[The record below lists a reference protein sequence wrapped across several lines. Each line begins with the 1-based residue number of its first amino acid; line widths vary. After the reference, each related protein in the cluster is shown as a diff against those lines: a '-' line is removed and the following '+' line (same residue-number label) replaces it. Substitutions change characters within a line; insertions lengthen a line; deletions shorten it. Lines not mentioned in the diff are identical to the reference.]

1 LFLEFEDYYIDAIH
15 EKYAWRL
22 CDFCT
27 INAERLQRFFPK
39 TLEQNLTP
47 DLSKYF
53 VERKIKEFEAKEEFL
68 FVLKEKENH
77 TLIGLIY
84 LKELDWDKKQGEL
97 AYAVSY
103 SVEGKGYMTETVK
116 AISKWAFEKQDLKT
130 LQIIVHQTNIG
141 SIRVAEKCG
150 YLWKEVLIAEHT
162 PPREAPLDME
172 LYELLN
178 EG

>member
-1 LFLEFEDYYIDAIH
+1 MFLEFDTYYIDAIH

-53 VERKIKEFEAKEEFL
+53 VERKIKAFQNKEEFL
-68 FVLKEKENH
+68 FILKEKENR

-84 LKELDWDKKQGEL
+84 LKELDWERKQGEL
-97 AYAVSY
+97 AYALDY
-103 SVEGKGYMTETVK
+103 KVEGKGYMTETVR
-116 AISKWAFEKQDLKT
+116 AISKWAFEKQQLKT
-130 LQIIVHQTNIG
+130 LQIITHKSNSG
-141 SIRVAEKCG
+141 SVRVAQNCG
-150 YLWKEVLIAEHT
+150 FTWQKVLLAAHT
-162 PPREAPLDME
+162 PPGENPLDME
-172 LYELLN
+172 LYELYA
-178 EG
+178 

>member
-1 LFLEFEDYYIDAIH
+1 MFLEFEKYYIDAIH
-15 EKYAWRL
+15 EKYAWRI

-27 INAERLQRFFPK
+27 TNAERLQRFFPG
-39 TLEQNLTP
+39 TLKQNLTP

-53 VERKIKEFEAKEEFL
+53 VEQKVKEFETKEEFL

-77 TLIGLIY
+77 NLIGLLY

-97 AYAVSY
+97 AYAIDY
-103 SVEGKGYMTETVK
+103 KVEGKGYITETVK
-116 AISKWAFEKQDLKT
+116 AISKWALEELQLKT
-130 LQIIVHQTNIG
+130 LQIIAHKTNIG

-150 YLWKEVLIAEHT
+150 YIWKSVLIGGHT
-162 PPREAPLDME
+162 PPNEAPLDME
-172 LYELLN
+172 LYELHH

>member
-1 LFLEFEDYYIDAIH
+1 MIASLEHLYVEPIH
-15 EKYAWRL
+15 EKHAWRV

-27 INAERLQRFFPK
+27 INSDRLKRFFPK

-53 VERKIKEFEAKEEFL
+53 VEKKVKQFDAKEEFL

-77 TLIGLIY
+77 TLVGMIY
-84 LKELDWDKKQGEL
+84 IKELDWHKKHAEL
-97 AYAVSY
+97 AYAIGY
-103 SVEGKGYMTETVK
+103 EVEGKGYMTK
-116 AISKWAFEKQDLKT
+116 AINNVAAWAFNSLQLQT
-130 LQIIVHQTNIG
+130 LQIISHKSNVG

-150 YLWKEVLIAEHT
+150 FTWQKVLVAEHT
-162 PPREAPLDME
+162 PPGEKALDME
-172 LYELLN
+172 LYELNN

>member
-1 LFLEFEDYYIDAIH
+1 VFIEFEKYYLDAIH
-15 EKYAWRL
+15 EKYAWRI

-47 DLSKYF
+47 DLSNYF
-53 VERKIKEFEAKEEFL
+53 VEQKIRQFKANEEFL

-77 TLIGLIY
+77 SIIGLIY
-84 LKELDWDKKQGEL
+84 LKELDWEKKQGEL
-97 AYAVSY
+97 AYAVGY
-103 SVEGKGYMTETVK
+103 QVEGKGYMTETVK
-116 AISKWAFEKQDLKT
+116 AISHWAFEKHALKT
-130 LQIIVHQTNIG
+130 LQIIAHKTNKG

-150 YLWKEVLIAEHT
+150 YIWKKVLIKGYT
-162 PPREAPLDME
+162 PPGEAPQDME
-172 LYELLN
+172 LYELSY

>member
-1 LFLEFEDYYIDAIH
+1 MVFLEFDDYYIDAIH

-27 INAERLQRFFPK
+27 INTERLQRYFPK

-53 VERKIKEFEAKEEFL
+53 VERKIRAFQNKEEFL

-84 LKELDWDKKQGEL
+84 LKELDWEKKQGEL
-97 AYAVSY
+97 AYALGY
-103 SVEGKGYMTETVK
+103 QVESKGYMTETVK
-116 AISKWAFEKQDLKT
+116 AISKWAFGELQLET
-130 LQIIVHQTNIG
+130 LQIITHKSNSG
-141 SIRVAEKCG
+141 SIRVAQKCG
-150 YLWKEVLIAEHT
+150 FTWQKVLLGEHT
-162 PPREAPLDME
+162 PPGESPLDME
-172 LYELLN
+172 LYELYA
-178 EG
+178 

>member
-1 LFLEFEDYYIDAIH
+1 VFLEFEDYYIDAIH
-15 EKYAWRL
+15 EKYAWRI

-27 INAERLQRFFPK
+27 VNADRLKRFFPK

-53 VERKIKEFEAKEEFL
+53 VETKIKQFEAKEEFL

-84 LKELDWDKKQGEL
+84 LKELDWVEKQGEL
-97 AYAVSY
+97 AYAVGY
-103 SVEGKGYMTETVK
+103 QVEGKGYMTITAK
-116 AISKWAFEKQDLKT
+116 AISEWAINELQLKT
-130 LQIIVHQTNIG
+130 LQIIAHKANLG

-150 YLWKEVLIAEHT
+150 YIWKRTLIAEHT
-162 PPREAPLDME
+162 PPGELPLDME
-172 LYELLN
+172 LYELNN

>member
-1 LFLEFEDYYIDAIH
+1 MFLEFEDYYVDTIH
-15 EKYAWRL
+15 EKYAWRI
-22 CDFCT
+22 CDFCIT
-27 INAERLQRFFPK
+27 NRERLQRFFPK

-77 TLIGLIY
+77 SIIGLVY

-97 AYAVSY
+97 AYAVGY
-103 SVEGKGYMTETVK
+103 QVEGKGYITETIK
-116 AISKWAFEKQDLKT
+116 AITEWAFNEHHLKT
-130 LQIIVHQTNIG
+130 LQIIAHKTNTG

-150 YLWKEVLIAEHT
+150 FTWQKILKAAHT
-162 PPREAPLDME
+162 PPGENPLNME
-172 LYELLN
+172 LYELYS
-178 EG
+178 

>member
-1 LFLEFEDYYIDAIH
+1 MFLEFKDYYIDAIH

-27 INAERLQRFFPK
+27 INAERLRRFFPK

-53 VERKIKEFEAKEEFL
+53 VERKIKAFQNKEEFL

-84 LKELDWDKKQGEL
+84 LKELDWEKKQGEL
-97 AYAVSY
+97 AYALGY
-103 SVEGKGYMTETVK
+103 QVEGKGYMTETVK
-116 AISKWAFEKQDLKT
+116 AIFKWAFEDLQLET
-130 LQIIVHQTNIG
+130 LQIITHKTNTA
-141 SIRVAEKCG
+141 SVRVAEKCEFI
-150 YLWKEVLIAEHT
+150 WQKVLLGEHT
-162 PPREAPLDME
+162 PPGESPLDME
-172 LYELLN
+172 LYELHN
-178 EG
+178 SQ

>member
-1 LFLEFEDYYIDAIH
+1 VFLEFEDYYLDAIH

-22 CDFCT
+22 CDFCI
-27 INAERLQRFFPK
+27 INDNRLQRFFPK

-53 VERKIKEFEAKEEFL
+53 VERKVKAFSANEEFL

-97 AYAVSY
+97 AYAVGY
-103 SVEGKGYMTETVK
+103 QAEGKGYMTETVK
-116 AISKWAFEKQDLKT
+116 AISEWAFEEQQLKT
-130 LQIIVHQTNIG
+130 LQILTHKTNTA

-150 YLWKEVLIAEHT
+150 YIWKSVLIGGHT
-162 PPREAPLDME
+162 PPNEDPLDME
-172 LYELLN
+172 LYELYN

>member
-1 LFLEFEDYYIDAIH
+1 MFLEFEDYYIDAIH
-15 EKYAWRL
+15 EKYAWRI

-27 INAERLQRFFPK
+27 INAERLQRFFPV

-53 VERKIKEFEAKEEFL
+53 VERKIKAFEAKKEFL
-68 FVLKEKENH
+68 FVLKEKESH

-97 AYAVSY
+97 AYAVGY
-103 SVEGKGYMTETVK
+103 QVEGKGFMTETVQ
-116 AISKWAFEKQDLKT
+116 AISKWALEVLQLKT
-130 LQIIVHQTNIG
+130 LQIIVHKSNLG
-141 SIRVAEKCG
+141 SVRVAEKCG
-150 YLWKEVLIAEHT
+150 YIWKNVIIGGHT
-162 PPREAPLDME
+162 PPGETPLDME
-172 LYELLN
+172 LYELSN